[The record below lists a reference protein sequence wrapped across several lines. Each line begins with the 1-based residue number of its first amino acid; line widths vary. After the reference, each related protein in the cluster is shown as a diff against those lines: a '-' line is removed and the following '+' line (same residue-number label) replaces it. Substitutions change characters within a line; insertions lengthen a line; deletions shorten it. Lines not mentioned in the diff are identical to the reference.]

1 MNISFSEK
9 KKRKQQLKLD
19 KIKSYLDIVTGIGFL
34 KPRGLVGDKV
44 AGIFG
49 TISSVLGVVREWDYS
64 K

>member
-9 KKRKQQLKLD
+9 KKRKYNLKLD
-19 KIKSYLDIVTGIGFL
+19 KIKSLLDIGTGIGFL

-44 AGIFG
+44 AGILG
-49 TISSVLGVVREWDYS
+49 TLSSVLGVVREWNSS